1 MKKILLAIA
10 ITIIFIY
17 VVPFYMSP
25 ENYSEENLFYAHGM
39 GVLFVSTI
47 MFLVYVVV
55 GIPVT
60 LVVDLIESK
69 ISKKG
74 LIYTY
79 LIQLVLYSIVVVLI
93 GVEGSLLVYVYFHL
107 LFLLRLPEGKT
118 SQNLL
123 DKFFKKSK
131 VN

>member
-69 ISKKG
+69 INSQRI
-74 LIYTY
+74 LYTY
-79 LIQLVLYSIVVVLI
+79 LIQLFLYSIVTVCI
-93 GVEGSLLVYVYFHL
+93 GVRLFLFVFVYFHL
-107 LFLLRLPEGKT
+107 LFLLRLPSGKASLT
-118 SQNLL
+118 LL
-123 DKFFKKSK
+123 DIFGKKCK
-131 VN
+131 VD